1 MQSTTLNK
9 YQTTGCKVDNF
20 VMDGLDQ
27 EPKSPMIM
35 LILLKMEQ
43 SDNGSLI
50 LRYKRMFTEFWII
63 STENSWTWNELSC
76 KVYLPVYGKYWGRE
90 ELLGWYSEKVII
102 KIKTMLNSLRQIIK
116 FIQQICIMRS
126 KNKKG
131 ESSGVELI
139 GLRAVIKCNE
149 RILWILIQT
158 N

>member
-1 MQSTTLNK
+1 
-9 YQTTGCKVDNF
+9 
-20 VMDGLDQ
+20 MDWDR
-27 EPKSPMIM
+27 EPQNPMII

-43 SDNGSLI
+43 SDNDSLI
-50 LRYKRMFTEFWII
+50 LRYKMMFTELWII
-63 STENSWTWNELSC
+63 STGNSWTWNELSC

-90 ELLGWYSEKVII
+90 ELLEWYSEKVITI
-102 KIKTMLNSLRQIIK
+102 IATMLNSLRQIIK
-116 FIQQICIMRS
+116 FVQQICIMRT

>member
-1 MQSTTLNK
+1 MQPTTLNK

-20 VMDGLDQ
+20 IMDGLDR
-27 EPKSPMIM
+27 EPQNPMII

-50 LRYKRMFTEFWII
+50 LRYKRMFTELWII

-90 ELLGWYSEKVII
+90 ELLEWYSEKVIT
-102 KIKTMLNSLRQIIK
+102 KIATMLNSLRQIIK
-116 FIQQICIMRS
+116 FVQQICIMRT

-131 ESSGVELI
+131 ESSEVELI

>member
-27 EPKSPMIM
+27 EPKSPMII

-63 STENSWTWNELSC
+63 STENSWTWTELSC

-90 ELLGWYSEKVII
+90 ELLEWYSEKVII
-102 KIKTMLNSLRQIIK
+102 KIATVLNSLRQIIK

-131 ESSGVELI
+131 ERSGVELI